1 MAVARGQHLIG
12 KKLGS
17 YRLEQVLGY
26 GGSSAVFLAQQLE
39 PERKVAVKVFLPRQT
54 MDRQMLREYYDRFL
68 HEAEA
73 ASALDHPHILPIYA
87 YGEQDGLP
95 YIVMPYI
102 SGGTLAQHVQK
113 RGALTLREVRK
124 YLSQI
129 AQALD
134 YAHAQGLVHCDVKP
148 ANILLTDDGQVML
161 SDFGIARIQAAQAQR
176 EGHSGEGRSEMLMGT
191 PDYISPEQVM
201 GLAVDGRSDLYSLGI
216 TLFYLLTTRLPFNA
230 DSTIALALLHVHEK
244 PLLPGAVRKDIPPS
258 VDRVLARVL
267 AKAREDRYQSATAFS
282 EAFADALTRQAQSRR
297 LPFSSSPSAPG
308 SEGSPHRVKVAN
320 HSGLMTSLPGRR
332 RTRVSRRKLW
342 LGGVALLLFLMS
354 AMVALTGVL
363 SILWTGGHLVAPPI
377 AAKGEVRT
385 PVTSSPDLFSEHSA
399 WPLSQSFFF
408 DKTSARY
415 HVVNTLPQQIPLISL
430 YQQQEFSDFRLDVM
444 TQEVRTPSPADGG
457 DFYGLVLRA
466 DPAQARYYLFEVLT
480 SDNGQYIFLRY
491 DSTASHQWTTLDSGP
506 APMLNIGVGK
516 QNKLHVEAS
525 GSTFRFMINGQ
536 NVGSAVTDSLPGAVL
551 LTNGQIG
558 LYVEEKDTE
567 VAFSQLHVLSL
578 KKQKPLN

>member
-129 AQALD
+129 AQSLD

-191 PDYISPEQVM
+191 PDYISPEQAM

-216 TLFYLLTTRLPFNA
+216 TLFYLLTARLPFNA

-258 VDRVLARVL
+258 VDRVLARAL
-267 AKAREDRYQSATAFS
+267 AKVPEDRYQSATAFS
-282 EAFADALTRQAQSRR
+282 EAFADALARQAQPRR
-297 LPFSSSPSAPG
+297 LPFSSSPSASG

-320 HSGLMTSLPGRR
+320 HSSLMPSLPGRR
-332 RTRVSRRKLW
+332 RARASRRKLW
-342 LGGVALLLFLMS
+342 LGGVALLLFMMS

-363 SILWTGGHLVAPPI
+363 SVRWMGGHLVAPPI

-385 PVTSSPDLFSEHSA
+385 PVVSSPDLFSEHSA

-430 YQQQEFSDFRLDVM
+430 YQQQEFSDFRLDIV
-444 TQEVRTPSPADGG
+444 TQEVRTPSSADGG

-466 DPAQARYYLFEVLT
+466 DPDQARYYLFEVLT

-536 NVGSAVTDSLPGAVL
+536 NVGSAVTDSLPGAAL

>member
-17 YRLEQVLGY
+17 YRLERVLGY

-39 PERKVAVKVFLPRQT
+39 PEHKVAVKVFLPRQT

-113 RGALTLREVRK
+113 RGALTLREARK

-176 EGHSGEGRSEMLMGT
+176 EGHSEEGRSEMLMGT
-191 PDYISPEQVM
+191 PDYISPEQAM

-216 TLFYLLTTRLPFNA
+216 TLFYWLTARVPFNA

-244 PLLPGAVRKDIPPS
+244 PLLPGSVRKDIPPS

-267 AKAREDRYQSATAFS
+267 AKAPEDRYQSATAFS
-282 EAFADALTRQAQSRR
+282 EAFADALSRQAQSRR
-297 LPFSSSPSAPG
+297 LPFSSFPSAPE

-320 HSGLMTSLPGRR
+320 HSGLMPSLPGRR
-332 RTRVSRRKLW
+332 RTRASRRKLW

-363 SILWTGGHLVAPPI
+363 SVRWTGGHLVAPPI

-385 PVTSSPDLFSEHSA
+385 PVVSSPDLFSGHSA

-430 YQQQEFSDFRLDVM
+430 YQQQEFSDFRLDIV

-466 DPAQARYYLFEVLT
+466 DPDQARYYLFEVLT

-536 NVGSAVTDSLPGAVL
+536 NVGSEVTDSLPGAAL

-578 KKQKPLN
+578 KKQKSLN

>member
-17 YRLEQVLGY
+17 CRLEQVLGY

-68 HEAEA
+68 HEAES

-102 SGGTLAQHVQK
+102 SGGTLAQRIQK
-113 RGALTLREVRK
+113 RGALTLQEAQE
-124 YLSQI
+124 YLFQI

-148 ANILLTDDGQVML
+148 ANILVTDDGQVML
-161 SDFGIARIQAAQAQR
+161 SDFGIARVQTTQVQR
-176 EGHSGEGRSEMLMGT
+176 ERRSGDGHSETLMGT
-191 PDYISPEQVM
+191 PDYISPEQAM

-216 TLFYLLTTRLPFNA
+216 TLFYLLTTQLPFKA

-244 PLLPGAVRKDIPPS
+244 PLLPSRVRKDLPS
-258 VDRVLARVL
+258 SIDRVL
-267 AKAREDRYQSATAFS
+267 AKALAKAPEDRYQSATALS
-282 EAFADALTRQAQSRR
+282 EAFADAVARQVQLRR
-297 LPFSSSPSAPG
+297 LPFPGSPSIPESAG
-308 SEGSPHRVKVAN
+308 NPHRVRVASQ
-320 HSGLMTSLPGRR
+320 SGLMPSLPGRR
-332 RTRVSRRKLW
+332 RARASRRRLW
-342 LGGVALLLFLMS
+342 LGGVAILLVLMS
-354 AMVALTGVL
+354 TIVALTGVL
-363 SILWTGGHLVAPPI
+363 SVRWMGGNLVAPPI
-377 AAKGEVRT
+377 SAKGEVRT
-385 PVTSSPDLFSEHSA
+385 PVTSSPDLFSERSA

-408 DKTSARY
+408 EKASVRY

-444 TQEVRTPSPADGG
+444 AQEVRAPSPANGG

-525 GSTFRFMINGQ
+525 GSTFRFMINDQ
-536 NVGSAVTDSLPGAVL
+536 KVGSAVTDSLLGATL
-551 LTNGQIG
+551 LNSGSIG

-567 VAFSQLHVLSL
+567 VAFSQLHVLAQ
-578 KKQKPLN
+578 KKQK